1 MKDAA
6 RHLDKRFEALK
17 GFAKFSRPP
26 KGWLRAIRGALGMT
40 TAQFARR
47 IGVSQPRVIA
57 LEQAEAAGSITLHT
71 LERAAEGLGCH
82 VVYVLVPD
90 KPLGRTL
97 QARAEEIAMRKMR
110 AVNQTMRLEDQA
122 VGQKQFLK
130 DQKQKL
136 MDGLLEHP
144 ARLWDEK

>member
-1 MKDAA
+1 
-6 RHLDKRFEALK
+6 
-17 GFAKFSRPP
+17 
-26 KGWLRAIRGALGMT
+26 
-40 TAQFARR
+40 
-47 IGVSQPRVIA
+47 
-57 LEQAEAAGSITLHT
+57 
-71 LERAAEGLGCH
+71 